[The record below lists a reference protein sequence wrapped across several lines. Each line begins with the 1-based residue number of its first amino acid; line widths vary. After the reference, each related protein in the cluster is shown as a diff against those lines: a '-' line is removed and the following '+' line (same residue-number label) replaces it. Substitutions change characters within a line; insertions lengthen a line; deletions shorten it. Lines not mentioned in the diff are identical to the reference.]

1 MNDYDN
7 IWLHRAKWAYLLLVV
22 VTLMSP
28 VFYVMYI
35 SFNLN
40 GFGAAQYDFTWKW
53 YGLIFSDKLLMQAL
67 QWTMMLSVLTA
78 IVTVPFALLA
88 AKLYKERSA
97 KLLIVFLMLAPLF
110 VAPDI
115 LGSALLVFFKN
126 ANGMFKSFGDLL
138 GTTMFDSWFKLSFL
152 TAWIGLVIYTI
163 PYAFIVIL
171 ITMGRYRAEQTEA
184 ARACGANG
192 WRAFWDIEFP
202 QIRVGVFS
210 ACSFTIILCFN
221 EYTRTSL
228 LKGGFDTFTTVLIS
242 QMLNEG
248 MSEQSYAMSSFMSFT
263 AIALIG
269 GIIIYTMLRVRSWLS
284 DTQAVKDPYCE
295 KRPAL
300 RPRLDNSMM
309 CPSYYSSTFLLPRA
323 CKRLFNQCRDIFHS
337 CLARVGACRDIAK
350 GFVSKTRNIRL
361 LHAKFRQ

>member
-7 IWLHRAKWAYLLLVV
+7 IWAHRAKWAYLLLIV

-40 GFGAAQYDFTWKW
+40 GFGAAEYVFTWKW
-53 YGLIFSDKLLMQAL
+53 YGLIFSDKLMMQAMR
-67 QWTMMLSVLTA
+67 WTLTLA
-78 IVTVPFALLA
+78 AVTTVIAVPMALLA
-88 AKLYKERSA
+88 AKLYKAADR

-126 ANGMFKSFGDLL
+126 VNGSFKWLGDLL
-138 GTTMFDSWFKLSFL
+138 GVDFMDRWFQLSFL
-152 TAWIGLVIYTI
+152 TALIGLIIYTI
-163 PYAFIVIL
+163 PYSFIVIL
-171 ITMGRYRAEQTEA
+171 ITMGRYRIEQTEA
-184 ARACGANG
+184 ARDCGASG

-202 QIRVGVFS
+202 QIREGVFS
-210 ACSFTIILCFN
+210 ACSFTVILCFN

-228 LKGGFDTFTTVLIS
+228 LKGGFDTFTTVLVS

-248 MSEQSYAMSSFMSFT
+248 MSETSYAMSSFVSVI

-269 GIIIYTMLRVRSWLS
+269 GIILYTMIRGE
-284 DTQAVKDPYCE
+284 T
-295 KRPAL
+295 
-300 RPRLDNSMM
+300 
-309 CPSYYSSTFLLPRA
+309 
-323 CKRLFNQCRDIFHS
+323 
-337 CLARVGACRDIAK
+337 LARIA
-350 GFVSKTRNIRL
+350 R
-361 LHAKFRQ
+361 AKAEPVQS